1 MTALPQPDQ
10 YETYAPKQS
19 FDFGLPSATRSAPPR
34 EVRQFSLASSV
45 RLQTIVENA
54 PQIPEKSALRNSVGQ
69 ASIVTML
76 MQHQEHQQQ
85 QQHILK
91 LVSAPGSPHLVPRA
105 PRASS
110 DSASTRTVQ
119 PAAYSWMPDVRA
131 TSSYGNSGSNSGS
144 ISGSSMQNEK
154 LAESLRQMHDETRQ
168 SRNRN
173 RRRKV
178 WLIVLLVLGCLLIV
192 GLAVGLGVGLSSMMK
207 HNQQQPDHAAD
218 ATGAKSPLDGNVPL
232 KYPLG
237 HYRIVTSL
245 KHRETA
251 CTSDPASWTCYADA
265 GSDSGNL
272 VMFDWVISAT
282 APAFATSLTGTTAE
296 SGIPANLSI
305 SSNAI
310 SGADPF
316 SGNMVFSN
324 KSLTYISPT
333 ANDALSS
340 SSPPI
345 TNSTMAIATGPR
357 YTFNFVMTKLSSM
370 NINNSSIPTTV
381 RTPTKRDDGNAPPSS
396 TSAAA
401 NSTTQCLNMST
412 TTLTAILYLS
422 QPNTL
427 LTSPKAVRDSSNSSP
442 NSAPTWPYAVEILQS
457 RDFDGSG
464 PCYANVVSA
473 RDAKDDNNDGNGKCS
488 CSWRNF

>member
-10 YETYAPKQS
+10 YDSFAPKQN
-19 FDFGLPSATRSAPPR
+19 FDFGLPSAARSAPSR

-54 PQIPEKSALRNSVGQ
+54 PQIPEKSALRNSIGQ

-85 QQHILK
+85 QQHMLK
-91 LVSAPGSPHLVPRA
+91 LASAPGSPHLVPRA

-131 TSSYGNSGSNSGS
+131 MSSYGNASSNSGS

-168 SRNRN
+168 SRNQN
-173 RRRKV
+173 RRKKV
-178 WLIVLLVLGCLLIV
+178 RFIGILVLGGLLIV
-192 GLAVGLGVGLSSMMK
+192 GLAVGLGVGLTSAMNRSRR
-207 HNQQQPDHAAD
+207 QPDHAAD
-218 ATGAKSPLDGNVPL
+218 AAGAKSPSSSLDGNSQE
-232 KYPLG
+232 KFPLG

-245 KHRETA
+245 KHRDTA

-265 GSDSGNL
+265 GSDASSL

-282 APAFATSLTGTTAE
+282 APMFATSVTGTTAE

-305 SSNAI
+305 SSSAI
-310 SGADPF
+310 TGTDPF
-316 SGNMVFSN
+316 GGNMVFSN

-340 SSPPI
+340 SSPLT
-345 TNSTMAIATGPR
+345 TNLTMAVATGPR
-357 YTFNFVMTKLSSM
+357 YIFNFVMPELSSV
-370 NINNSSIPTTV
+370 NVVNSNIPTTV
-381 RTPTKRDDGNAPPSS
+381 KPLTTRDGADPPSNSTAASSNS
-396 TSAAA
+396 TS
-401 NSTTQCLNMST
+401 QCLNMTT

-427 LTSPKAVRDSSNSSP
+427 ASPSKAARDSSSPLP

-457 RDFDGSG
+457 RDSGGSG
-464 PCYANVVSA
+464 PCHADVSA
-473 RDAKDDNNDGNGKCS
+473 RDAGHDTNGRCS